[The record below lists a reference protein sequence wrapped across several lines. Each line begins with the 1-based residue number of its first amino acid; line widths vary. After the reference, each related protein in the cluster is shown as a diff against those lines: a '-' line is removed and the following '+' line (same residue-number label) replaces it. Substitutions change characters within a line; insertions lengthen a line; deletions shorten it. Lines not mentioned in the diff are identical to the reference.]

1 MIRTVN
7 RQPMSVPI
15 KGNKDKF
22 FNQVEFKG
30 LCDKQNDVTVDAQTF
45 SDVEN
50 MFVDDNNIL
59 TSRPPLKFYDG
70 EAHIVDQWF
79 FGSYGLRL
87 YRIQTQMKYVNTNE
101 IIKNEL
107 DTPIE
112 YFSFILRCISHETVQ
127 GPEKFDILQW
137 FIPVNEVGYNFLPK
151 VNLTQLEDKIYIWF
165 AGADFVCF
173 NTSGLYFEDAV
184 KYLYLPV
191 HKQVINGIE
200 SELETKNFLT
210 DTYRKRHLY
219 NAFSD
224 INFER
229 LIDREMKVYL
239 NSNETKN
246 KSKHLYD
253 ITVQKNQDKMLIY
266 PYSPVGSNYVD
277 VVQTPRATVTMRYS
291 ATIHI
296 IEVSFDGKF
305 FRPLPILENIIGNPQ
320 LTKDGMWV
328 VAFTRNGLAKCRLVA
343 QETQD
348 FIDMSRVFSWIIEH
362 YMPKAITN
370 GFKTYITELSTNF
383 VPVGYFETIDQYAYV
398 IEGHF
403 KANPLYSPVF
413 YLYVQWLSSTG
424 KVMFSHTPLES
435 VIAGER
441 REWFGRD
448 AESRDLKLN
457 FKYVTPTLEHP
468 MAASIVN
475 ILARRMYRFNDSTF
489 QYEAKDNILLSLFLE
504 VDEVTLEKNNT
515 YIQSGDNITFGS
527 LEEAHTIEQGLPLLQ
542 GYIKKL
548 DTDAKIMIPGTIFH
562 GDSVFFSDEPS
573 FVPLENYILDNDIRY
588 RIERLDGKSG
598 PILPSDLVRFSSY
611 DENVHYTSAELDGL
625 LGFMYPDPPTSWPD
639 TTVSP
644 GTLVS
649 IDGYVIIG
657 GIGDSARVTYS
668 DWKSLMPS
676 SNLLLDS
683 KEYAAQRFGL
693 PCGKMDINTTPK
705 LSVGNIIYNIKTCY
719 SLYAENDG
727 EGQLFDMVLDIDYNY
742 TDKTYTQEVPANIGT
757 SSQYLRISSGSMTVL
772 TDKYLWID
780 GKKILLPT
788 TGGLA
793 PLIDDN
799 ERFVSNND
807 NLIITAQENDESPAF
822 TYDCNIHKLS
832 ADGEL
837 VSGVIQ
843 SGDLVSYVANADSEN
858 DFLVSSLD
866 RFTLN
871 KIGDTGSIKTG
882 DLICLSGTI
891 NYPQSPA
898 GWEGQSWPTTGNWKY
913 LKPVYILAGEIH
925 FWKPGEPLPTGA
937 VQIAGYA
944 SIQKRIK
951 PLIVSETGTTYLIDG
966 VLWTSESSSSA
977 SLELDEFINA
987 KYEVDNS
994 LLVNVH
1000 NEVPDHTAQ
1009 LNETYMSFKTIKNN
1023 KNLLQVTSTRR
1034 DENKLFTEEGHDL
1047 LLYLPKINEQQF
1059 SKKITNLH
1067 TLSEN
1072 EMGIFTEDE
1081 IWYIKAII
1089 NDAMVDYTAPIKSK
1103 LPVGCRDGS
1112 EIITALDGKVIIFTT
1127 QRGVTALS
1135 PQDFIAST
1143 EQTINYLSDNIQT
1156 NYQKFYN
1163 DEVFSSMLMPD
1174 EFIKSYSPLIKIRT
1188 YKYWV
1193 LFYRYMDRTIL
1204 MLDTR
1209 NGSWWKWSTPYPI
1222 RSITVGTKLH
1232 ILMQLD
1238 YSLIKDKALY
1248 SPVPPKKTLLGV
1260 SYILSDSEEVGYYDD
1275 TVENVLNG
1283 QGEWIHEND
1292 EVGGRRIVQYA
1303 DPVIRWRFVSQRL
1316 HFNEINSYKTVKAIN
1331 MSAKGTSIQTA
1342 RLSNK
1347 VYRDFYHPEQ
1357 SRVSEIKINDLRTFV
1372 QSLNLMH
1379 VVNFQYKIETDEL
1392 NEEQSQIRINSLS
1405 IKYGVKENIR

>member
-7 RQPMSVPI
+7 RQPMSVPV

-50 MFVDDNNIL
+50 MFVDDDNIL

-87 YRIQTQMKYVNTNE
+87 YRIQTQMKYVDTDE
-101 IIKNEL
+101 VIKNEL

-191 HKQVINGIE
+191 HKQVTNGIE

-224 INFER
+224 INFEK
-229 LIDREMKVYL
+229 LVGREMTVSL

-266 PYSPVGSNYVD
+266 PSSNMGNNYHID
-277 VVQTPRATVTMRYS
+277 IVQTPRATVTMRYS
-291 ATIHI
+291 SSTNI

-305 FRPLPILENIIGNPQ
+305 FRPLPILENIMGNPQ
-320 LTKDGMWV
+320 LTRDGMWV

-343 QETQD
+343 QETAD
-348 FIDMSRVFSWIIEH
+348 FVDIERVLAWTLDLYFLDAVDEQGGSNAVTGILD
-362 YMPKAITN
+362 ITP
-370 GFKTYITELSTNF
+370 T
-383 VPVGYFETIDQYAYV
+383 GYFETIDQYAYIV
-398 IEGHF
+398 WSYVGQIDDSVY
-403 KANPLYSPVF
+403 PCLYSS
-413 YLYVQWLSSTG
+413 WLSKTKEIWS
-424 KVMFSHTPLES
+424 LE
-435 VIAGER
+435 V
-441 REWFGRD
+441 
-448 AESRDLKLN
+448 LKSFAPVSLDGNGYMNGSYHNN
-457 FKYVTPTLEHP
+457 FKMKFTH
-468 MAASIVN
+468 
-475 ILARRMYRFNDSTF
+475 
-489 QYEAKDNILLSLFLE
+489 
-504 VDEVTLEKNNT
+504 
-515 YIQSGDNITFGS
+515 
-527 LEEAHTIEQGLPLLQ
+527 
-542 GYIKKL
+542 
-548 DTDAKIMIPGTIFH
+548 
-562 GDSVFFSDEPS
+562 
-573 FVPLENYILDNDIRY
+573 
-588 RIERLDGKSG
+588 
-598 PILPSDLVRFSSY
+598 
-611 DENVHYTSAELDGL
+611 
-625 LGFMYPDPPTSWPD
+625 
-639 TTVSP
+639 VSP
-644 GTLVS
+644 TAGYANAQALVS
-649 IDGYVIIG
+649 IISDNFRETTDLAYYDNVLFNMFFVEPTGASTKAIHLYNPLHERYMFIELEPKNKTLIIDNKVYTTDGIYLPSNRFDISITTSLQDKDNLLSTSYSIKTIYSLCAVRNEEFRLIDTILETKYTTEFVK
-657 GIGDSARVTYS
+657 SHVTYS
-668 DWKSLMPS
+668 GVYRP
-676 SNLLLDS
+676 
-683 KEYAAQRFGL
+683 G
-693 PCGKMDINTTPK
+693 PTTIRP
-705 LSVGNIIYNIKTCY
+705 VGY
-719 SLYAENDG
+719 
-727 EGQLFDMVLDIDYNY
+727 
-742 TDKTYTQEVPANIGT
+742 
-757 SSQYLRISSGSMTVL
+757 SSQYFKILGSTTL
-772 TDKYLWID
+772 TDNYL
-780 GKKILLPT
+780 L
-788 TGGLA
+788 
-793 PLIDDN
+793 
-799 ERFVSNND
+799 END
-807 NLIITAQENDESPAF
+807 NKTMRITNTELSPFVTDTERLLANDTLILES
-822 TYDCNIHKLS
+822 
-832 ADGEL
+832 
-837 VSGVIQ
+837 Q
-843 SGDLVSYVANADSEN
+843 SGAEKFIYEGNVFKGFIFKGYIEPPYDVHEGTGPIQDSDRIIYLPYIETRDEVLNYYYMSTPDEGRYPYYRFRVHNYTRLGDDYVRN
-858 DFLVSSLD
+858 
-866 RFTLN
+866 
-871 KIGDTGSIKTG
+871 G
-882 DLICLSGTI
+882 DLICLMHESKK
-891 NYPQSPA
+891 YPSAPD
-898 GWEGQSWPTTGNWKY
+898 GWNGLEWPTTGNWKH
-913 LKPVYILAGEIH
+913 LKPVYILDGEIH
-925 FWKPGEPLPTGA
+925 FWKPGDVLPTGA
-937 VQIAGYA
+937 IQFVGYA
-944 SIQKRIK
+944 NIKKKVK
-951 PLIVSETGTTYLIDG
+951 PLIISETGITYLIDG
-966 VLWTSESSSSA
+966 MLWTSELSSSSM
-977 SLELDEFINA
+977 LELDEFINA

-994 LLVNVH
+994 LLVNVS

-1081 IWYIKAII
+1081 IWYIKAIV
-1089 NDAMVDYTAPIKSK
+1089 NDTMVDYTAPIKSK

-1174 EFIKSYSPLIKIRT
+1174 EFVKSYSPLIKIRT
-1188 YKYWV
+1188 YRYWV

-1260 SYILSDSEEVGYYDD
+1260 SYILSDSEEIEYYDD

-1283 QGEWIHEND
+1283 QGELIHEND
-1292 EVGGRRIVQYA
+1292 EVGDRRVVQYA
-1303 DPVIRWRFVSQRL
+1303 DPMIRWHFVSQRL

-1331 MSAKGTSIQTA
+1331 MSAKGTNIQTA
-1342 RLSNK
+1342 KLSNK

-1357 SRVSEIKINDLRTFV
+1357 SRVSEIKINDIRTFV